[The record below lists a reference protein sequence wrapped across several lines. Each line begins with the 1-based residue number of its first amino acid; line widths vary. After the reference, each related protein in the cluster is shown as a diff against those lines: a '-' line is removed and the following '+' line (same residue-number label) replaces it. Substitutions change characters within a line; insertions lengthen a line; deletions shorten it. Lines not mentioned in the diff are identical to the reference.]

1 MTCRSALQRIL
12 WVSVALVSGAG
23 LAVELL
29 RPLCHL
35 SGQRGLVPLLSLSYE
50 GNLPTWFSSALLLC
64 AAALLGLIA
73 ADVRQRGER
82 FLPHWIALALGFAY
96 ISLDEVVSIH
106 ESAGALVRGSGW
118 LYFSWVIP
126 AAGLLLLLS
135 LAYARFLLHLPSPIR
150 ARFALAGALYVAGA
164 VGMELPL
171 GRWTERHGQ
180 DNLGYGLLDWVEET
194 LEMSGVALFILA
206 LHDLLALR
214 GVVLRFG
221 PRRAEQDR
229 PVGQ

>member
-1 MTCRSALQRIL
+1 MADCYYETRVEERDRGSRRRGPLWYALLMTCRSALQRIL

-82 FLPHWIALALGFAY
+82 HGR
-96 ISLDEVVSIH
+96 
-106 ESAGALVRGSGW
+106 ALVTR
-118 LYFSWVIP
+118 
-126 AAGLLLLLS
+126 
-135 LAYARFLLHLPSPIR
+135 
-150 ARFALAGALYVAGA
+150 
-164 VGMELPL
+164 VGL
-171 GRWTERHGQ
+171 GRCVHGQ
-180 DNLGYGLLDWVEET
+180 APDDVDGPA
-194 LEMSGVALFILA
+194 LE
-206 LHDLLALR
+206 LR
-214 GVVLRFG
+214 
-221 PRRAEQDR
+221 
-229 PVGQ
+229 VG